1 MNPRPPAYKTDALT
15 PELRSHPLVL
25 MLRDDVFRRS
35 SKKRRDTYVALLCNR
50 TKLVDVLYGDEE
62 CVGLIGPRL
71 PKCGSPTGGVLTG
84 SLLSGLLRRH
94 FGPLF

>member
-15 PELRSHPLVL
+15 PELRSHPLGL
-25 MLRDDVFRRS
+25 MLRDDVFHRIP
-35 SKKRRDTYVALLCNR
+35 KKRRDTYIALLCNG

-62 CVGLIGPRL
+62 CVGLVGPRL
-71 PKCGSPTGGVLTG
+71 PKCRSPSGGVLAG
-84 SLLSGLLRRH
+84 SLLSGFLRRH